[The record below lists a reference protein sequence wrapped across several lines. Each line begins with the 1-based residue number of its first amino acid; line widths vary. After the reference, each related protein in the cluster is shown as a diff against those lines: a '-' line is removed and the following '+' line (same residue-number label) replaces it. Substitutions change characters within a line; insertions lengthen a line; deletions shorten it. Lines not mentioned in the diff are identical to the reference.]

1 MGAVNRG
8 QTWCLKRGE
17 NTFFR
22 RLKGGGGEFG
32 RARSRGGKGNP
43 FVLSRV
49 RIPSSLSPFLRAF
62 LLNLFF
68 LFQDASEMLKNF
80 LGREPNQDAF
90 LASKGLKNQSY
101 RKNYN
106 HFITIKLQC
115 TSQKRWSHKI
125 KIETTY
131 NLLISKDCLLRRLL
145 RFNTRGVVD
154 PYPLPPL
161 LPPCTIPP
169 PRQKGKE

>member
-22 RLKGGGGEFG
+22 RLKGGGGGGEFG
-32 RARSRGGKGNP
+32 RAIKRGEKGTP

-68 LFQDASEMLKNF
+68 LF
-80 LGREPNQDAF
+80 
-90 LASKGLKNQSY
+90 
-101 RKNYN
+101 
-106 HFITIKLQC
+106 
-115 TSQKRWSHKI
+115 
-125 KIETTY
+125 
-131 NLLISKDCLLRRLL
+131 
-145 RFNTRGVVD
+145 
-154 PYPLPPL
+154 
-161 LPPCTIPP
+161 
-169 PRQKGKE
+169 